1 MNIFKTQALYNML
14 KKSSTSGEKND
25 EKAIKK
31 KKKYWISYC
40 IIKQK
45 LCSFPE
51 SVKLILIWIKDQR
64 IENRENNLHQTVFI

>member
-25 EKAIKK
+25 EKAIK

-64 IENRENNLHQTVFI
+64 IENGENNLHQTVFI